1 MAEILL
7 EASHIHKSYGGREV
21 LAIDRLVVADG
32 DRIGLIGENGAGK
45 TTLLRILTGEAEA
58 DTGTVHRRAPLA
70 LIRQE
75 GGAED
80 AGDPAEQAVFR
91 APEEHDGLS
100 GGEATRRRIAAALSA
115 HPRLLLADEPTT
127 DLDAEGI
134 RLLRKRLLAFDGAIL
149 LVSHDR
155 ELLRSVCT
163 RIWQLE
169 GGGLT
174 DFQGGYDAWQEE
186 RKRRRDF
193 AQFEYEQYREEEAR
207 LKASAQRMA
216 ERASQV
222 RKAPK
227 RMGNSEAR
235 LHKREASDA
244 VLRLSHAKRT
254 LQNRLDKLEKKEKP
268 SALPEIRMML
278 GVAHPIPARTA
289 LSVRCRRLAA
299 GGRTLL
305 ENTGFTLPAG
315 SRTALLGANGCG
327 KTTLLGAAA
336 GIIPEGVQF
345 SGDIRLHPE
354 ARVGR
359 FDQHHENTLRME
371 LSALE
376 NALGD
381 TDQPESLA
389 RNVLARLGMDQE
401 RIFRPAEK
409 LSGGERGKTALARLL
424 LSDCNLLILDEPT
437 NHLDVYTLEA
447 LEELLAG
454 YGGTLLLVSH
464 DEAFVRAVA
473 TRLVRFDGT
482 KLDTF
487 EGTPAE
493 LEEKERR
500 SREDEGRAL
509 AVTAL
514 EMRLAE
520 LTARMSAPKK
530 GDSPEALNAEWLRLA
545 AELREMKRG

>member
-7 EASHIHKSYGGREV
+7 EAYDIHKTYGDREV
-21 LAIDRLVVADG
+21 LAIDRLIVADG

-45 TTLLRILTGEAEA
+45 STLLGILTGSIEA
-58 DTGTVHRRAPLA
+58 DTGTVRRRAPLA

-75 GGAED
+75 GGADD

-100 GGEATRRRIAAALSA
+100 GGEATRRRIAAALA
-115 HPRLLLADEPTT
+115 ARPRLLLADEPTT

-134 RLLRKRLLAFDGAIL
+134 RLLRKRLTAFDGAIL

-155 ELLRSVCT
+155 ELLRAVCS
-163 RIWQLE
+163 RIWELE
-169 GGGLT
+169 GGRLT

-186 RKRRRDF
+186 KRRRRDF

-207 LKASAQRMA
+207 LRASAQRMA
-216 ERASQV
+216 ERAAQV
-222 RKAPK
+222 RKAPS

-235 LHKREASDA
+235 LHKREATDA
-244 VLRLSHAKRT
+244 VLRLSHSKRT
-254 LQNRLDKLEKKEKP
+254 LQNRLEKLEKKEKP
-268 SALPEIRMML
+268 SALPDIRMAL
-278 GVAHPIPARTA
+278 GTSRPIPAKTA
-289 LSVRCRRLAA
+289 LSVRCRSLTA
-299 GGRTLL
+299 GGKTLL
-305 ENTGFTLPAG
+305 ADTGFTLPTG
-315 SRTALLGANGCG
+315 SRTALLGPNGCG
-327 KTTLLGAAA
+327 KTTLLNALADLR
-336 GIIPEGVQF
+336 PDGVRF

-354 ARVGR
+354 ARIGR
-359 FDQHHENTLRME
+359 FDQHHEGTLRME
-371 LSALE
+371 LSALD
-376 NALGD
+376 NAIAGSG
-381 TDQPESLA
+381 QPESLA

-401 RIFRPAEK
+401 RIFRPVEK

-473 TRLVRFDGT
+473 TRLIRFEGARLT
-482 KLDTF
+482 AF
-487 EGTPAE
+487 EGTAAE
-493 LEEKERR
+493 LEERERQ
-500 SREDEGRAL
+500 SREDEGRAM
-509 AVTAL
+509 AITTL

-520 LTARMSAPKK
+520 LSARMAAPKK

-545 AELREMKRG
+545 AQLRELKQS